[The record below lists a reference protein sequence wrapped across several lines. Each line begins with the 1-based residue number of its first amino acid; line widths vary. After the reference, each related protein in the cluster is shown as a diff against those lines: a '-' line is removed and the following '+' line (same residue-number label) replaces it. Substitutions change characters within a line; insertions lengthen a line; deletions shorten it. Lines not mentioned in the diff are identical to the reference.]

1 MALSLL
7 GSANLIRPGL
17 RRNGSSHP
25 ASRHRHL
32 GKGRVPGK
40 RFAKQ
45 SVGRW
50 VKRAAQGWRVSLGK
64 AHVPAK
70 RLRSNRWVGWVEKDS
85 AGLGG

>member
-17 RRNGSSHP
+17 RPNGSSHT

-50 VKRAAQGWRVSLGK
+50 VKRAAQG
-64 AHVPAK
+64 
-70 RLRSNRWVGWVEKDS
+70 
-85 AGLGG
+85 